1 MVELRAIEPGEPAGP
16 PTRMAG
22 TASPPPPA
30 TAPALAPLP
39 APGTIRLYLQLGSF
53 ISRDNAESLR
63 AQLALNDVGEASVL
77 ESRVDRQNIY
87 RVRIGPLSS
96 VEEADRLAIR
106 IDGLGI
112 GVPSIVID

>member
-1 MVELRAIEPGEPAGP
+1 
-16 PTRMAG
+16 
-22 TASPPPPA
+22 
-30 TAPALAPLP
+30 
-39 APGTIRLYLQLGSF
+39 
-53 ISRDNAESLR
+53 
-63 AQLALNDVGEASVL
+63 VL